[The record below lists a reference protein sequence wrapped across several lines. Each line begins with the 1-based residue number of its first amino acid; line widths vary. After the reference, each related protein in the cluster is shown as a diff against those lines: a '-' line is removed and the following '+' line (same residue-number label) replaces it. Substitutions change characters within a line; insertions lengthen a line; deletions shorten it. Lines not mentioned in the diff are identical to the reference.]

1 MATQFHVDAI
11 SGDIFGP
18 EDYMQS
24 AHFAATKAKIE
35 DGSHVLL
42 NAGLWANDQSLD
54 RLLEVIFQTDYAAY
68 KGAREIAA
76 LSIGSRA

>member
-1 MATQFHVDAI
+1 MTGQIHIDAI

-35 DGSHVLL
+35 DGTHVLL
-42 NAGLWANDQSLD
+42 RAAPNFEQPLD

-76 LSIGSRA
+76 LSTGSK